1 MSDSARRAEPAD
13 EPDAESTSD
22 REAEPTSDSEPE
34 PAPADG
40 SHQDGPSGERPSKE
54 GPHQD
59 GPSEDLPLED
69 LPFVD
74 EHSVLVKAS
83 AAAVWRALSRAYGGG
98 GSMASVTGVYGH
110 LVAADPRR
118 SAGEPLA
125 EGSTLPGFAV
135 AESVP
140 ERLVR
145 FAGRHR
151 YSRYALVFAL
161 AERPGGTLLSARTY
175 ATFPGVT
182 GRAYGRLVIGSG
194 AHAAL
199 LTRQLYAVRRR
210 AEADASAG

>member
-1 MSDSARRAEPAD
+1 MSDSARRAESA
-13 EPDAESTSD
+13 AESA
-22 REAEPTSDSEPE
+22 AE
-34 PAPADG
+34 DG
-40 SHQDGPSGERPSKE
+40 PQDGP
-54 GPHQD
+54 QA
-59 GPSEDLPLED
+59 DLPYED

-83 AAAVWRALSRAYGGG
+83 AADVWRALARAYGGG
-98 GSMASVTGVYGH
+98 SMPSVTGVYGH
-110 LVAADPRR
+110 LVAAEPRR

-125 EGSTLPGFAV
+125 AGSTLPGFAV

-145 FAGRHR
+145 FTGRHR

-175 ATFPGVT
+175 ARFPGLA

-210 AEADASAG
+210 AEVSAPAG

>member
-1 MSDSARRAEPAD
+1 MSDSARRAESA
-13 EPDAESTSD
+13 AESA
-22 REAEPTSDSEPE
+22 AE
-34 PAPADG
+34 
-40 SHQDGPSGERPSKE
+40 DGPQEN
-54 GPHQD
+54 
-59 GPSEDLPLED
+59 LPFED

-83 AAAVWRALSRAYGGG
+83 AADVWRALARAYGGG
-98 GSMASVTGVYGH
+98 SSMSSVTGVYGH
-110 LVAADPRR
+110 LVAAEPRR
-118 SAGEPLA
+118 SGGEPLA
-125 EGSTLPGFAV
+125 AGSTLPGFAV

-145 FAGRHR
+145 FTGRHR

-175 ATFPGVT
+175 ARFPGVA

-210 AEADASAG
+210 AEGSAPAG